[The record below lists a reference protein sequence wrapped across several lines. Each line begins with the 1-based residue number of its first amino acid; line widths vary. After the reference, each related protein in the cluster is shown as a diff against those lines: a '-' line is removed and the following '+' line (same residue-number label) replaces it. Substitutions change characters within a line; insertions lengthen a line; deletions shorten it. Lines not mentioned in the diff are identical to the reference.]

1 MEKSVVASSLLL
13 YRTRQFVLHIVCNFV
28 TVYVKEIY
36 NNVLLFILR
45 CGMANYLIPYVDPRK
60 LEGHEDPMFD
70 EFSYGDVNAR
80 GKKLLEDVK
89 KGDYL
94 FFHTSSRNRRIIT
107 AYYCVEEV
115 MLVSEARK
123 NSLISTKYRNP
134 HLKKE
139 PESEYDTLVF
149 GNPIRSFILKTALE
163 LTPEILLKLSNP
175 ANLNSGQTEFAAIS
189 SALRSW
195 KELDGNDVGML
206 MTEISNLHMEE
217 RLKDVYLSNEEI
229 LQLDEIDIE
238 DYVVNNPRNL
248 DPDYEYVDRQ
258 IVLDSKLRIDVLL
271 KDEKKKEL
279 IVVEI
284 KKGMVGKEV
293 YKQITDYIDELEPQ
307 KKTKY
312 GMEKIKGIIVCN
324 GILPAF
330 EDFYY
335 EMVTKKDIEVKFY
348 AWKFSFR
355 SF

>member
-1 MEKSVVASSLLL
+1 
-13 YRTRQFVLHIVCNFV
+13 
-28 TVYVKEIY
+28 
-36 NNVLLFILR
+36 
-45 CGMANYLIPYVDPRK
+45 MANYLIPYVDPRK
-60 LEGHEDPMFD
+60 LEGHEDPMLD
-70 EFSYGDVNAR
+70 EFTYGDVNAR
-80 GKKLLEDVK
+80 GKKLLEEVG
-89 KGDYL
+89 KGDFL

-115 MLVSEARK
+115 MLVSEARE
-123 NSLISTKYRNP
+123 NTLISTKYRNP

-139 PESEYDTLVF
+139 PESEYDALVF
-149 GNPIRSFILKTALE
+149 GNPIRSFKLKTPLQ
-163 LTPEILLKLSNP
+163 LTPGILSKLSNP

-195 KELDGNDVGML
+195 KELDRNDVEMF
-206 MTEISNLHMEE
+206 MSEINNLQMEE

-238 DYVVNNPRNL
+238 DYLVNNPKNL
-248 DPDYEYVDRQ
+248 DSNYEYVDRQ

-271 KDEKKKEL
+271 KNEKNKEL

-284 KKGMVGKEV
+284 KKGMIGKEV
-293 YKQITDYIDELEPQ
+293 YKQISDYIKELKPQ
-307 KKTKY
+307 VRTQY
-312 GMEKIKGIIVCN
+312 GMERIKGIIVCN

-335 EMVTKKDIEVKFY
+335 ELVTKKDIDVMFY

-355 SF
+355 PF